1 MKAAEEKE
9 DKTHIRWTDSSE
21 SGLGVHKRW
30 VDGPE
35 DGSEDEWFNYSD
47 VDSLSKYN
55 RDPYASSKHSDL
67 PGEYSPDD
75 SFNTIERRIVE
86 IEAIRALARVAPKD
100 RTVPTS
106 DVFAYWPDGSRSL
119 PGNRATRQTESIHRH
134 VIVPTTGQ
142 VKQHVAAFDGRSMA
156 QRFASRGERD
166 LYDEKLRYAYRFEPV
181 APGGCSVPMDS
192 AFSRVLEAMQTAV
205 DTMPLHPDS
214 FPNDC
219 AFWPDGS
226 RGLPGECET
235 TLSKTTGRLFI
246 VPTLVQ
252 VQEHFAA
259 GDGVS
264 MADRFA
270 PSDEW
275 CFLSVPLS
283 LSVSGGGVG
292 SG

>member
-9 DKTHIRWTDSSE
+9 DGTHIRWTDSSE
-21 SGLGVHKRW
+21 GGLGVHKRW

-35 DGSEDEWFNYSD
+35 DGSDGDWSYDSD
-47 VDSLSKYN
+47 DDSLYN
-55 RDPYASSKHSDL
+55 RDQYASSKHSDP

-192 AFSRVLEAMQTAV
+192 AFTRVLEAMQTAV
-205 DTMPLHPDS
+205 DAMPLHPDS
-214 FPNDC
+214 FPDDY
-219 AFWPDGS
+219 AYWPELLDTMQ
-226 RGLPGECET
+226 C
-235 TLSKTTGRLFI
+235 
-246 VPTLVQ
+246 
-252 VQEHFAA
+252 
-259 GDGVS
+259 
-264 MADRFA
+264 
-270 PSDEW
+270 
-275 CFLSVPLS
+275 
-283 LSVSGGGVG
+283 
-292 SG
+292 